1 MTTATAEAFLY
12 LFGRD
17 ELRAS
22 DWLTGGGQGFQALLI
37 GQGYIP
43 AANHSVITIEKA
55 ELRTEGYK
63 RQELRGRKV
72 SREDGRTL
80 LRCSNLLWAGI
91 GPPVDGP
98 VVTGVAI
105 VMHDAVTSSPVAF
118 FRLPA
123 QQLVGMNY
131 GLNTKANEGV
141 LLRLN

>member
-22 DWLTGGGQGFQALLI
+22 DWETEPFEAMLI
-37 GQGYIP
+37 GQGYDP
-43 AANHSVITIEKA
+43 DASHTIQELATA
-55 ELRTEGYK
+55 ELNTSGY
-63 RQELRGRKV
+63 RRLLLRGRKV
-72 SREDGRTL
+72 AREDGRTL
-80 LRCSNLLWAGI
+80 LKCSNLLWAGI
-91 GPPVDGP
+91 GPPTDGP
-98 VVTGVAI
+98 VVTGVAV
-105 VMHDAVTSSPVAF
+105 VMHSSPVAF